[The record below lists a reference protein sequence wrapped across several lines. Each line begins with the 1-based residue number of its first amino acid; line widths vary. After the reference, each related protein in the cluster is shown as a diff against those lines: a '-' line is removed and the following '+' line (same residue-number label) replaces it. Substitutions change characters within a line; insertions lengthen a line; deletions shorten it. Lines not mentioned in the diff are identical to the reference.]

1 MNEYDY
7 SGDMEIFKR
16 RLRAAGID
24 DQEHCI
30 ENYVGLTYR
39 ELNGL
44 VDMWIAKAQRNQKKE
59 GVALSVGR

>member
-7 SGDMEIFKR
+7 FGDMGVFKR
-16 RLRAAGID
+16 KLRAAGID

-30 ENYVGLTYR
+30 EDYAGLTYR

-44 VDMWIAKAQRNQKKE
+44 VNMWIAQAKRKKE
-59 GVALSVGR
+59 GVALSGVQ